1 MINTEVFNVIQ
12 DLIEVSEIS
21 RNTDPKYPRYI
32 KYFVE
37 SGDKNSIDY
46 LNRSITIIENHLDN
60 LKEYASVRNY
70 LSNKNRF
77 IFNSYSVKGAFMEIR
92 DFCKARMNSCPD
104 KYKSQWSDLYDR
116 IHKIVTTLA
125 TDMSS
130 RSVLTI
136 HLDGKEYRA
145 DLTID
150 GTTITD
156 NDGIMDF
163 LQTVCHK
170 YSNDHGIKINMYW
183 EEVKED
189 GNIRAR
195 NK

>member
-21 RNTDPKYPRYI
+21 RNTDPKYPQYI

-37 SGDKNSIDY
+37 SGDKKSLDY
-46 LNRSITIIENHLDN
+46 LSYHITVIENHLDN

-70 LSNKNRF
+70 LSSKNRF

-92 DFCKARMNSCPD
+92 DFCKARINSCPD

-116 IHKIVTTLA
+116 IHKIVTTLS

-130 RSVLTI
+130 KSKLTI
-136 HLDGKEYRA
+136 HLNGKEYHA

-150 GTTITD
+150 GIIIAD
-156 NDGIMDF
+156 NIDIMDL

-170 YSNDHGIKINMYW
+170 YSNDHGIKINMHW

-189 GNIRAR
+189 GDIRA
-195 NK
+195 